1 MKFVSM
7 VRDALRFA
15 LYRRRYDFDNQVPDS
30 SLDFGKLKQIC
41 ISKIDGKLGDT
52 VVISPLFESL
62 KRRCP
67 QLKICVLTTAALAPL
82 YKDFLKA
89 DQVIVLPKRP
99 SAQELDAAAAQM
111 GHCELLLT
119 LEANFRF
126 QDFYLVH
133 KLRPEYVAGVCRK
146 VKAIN
151 INLDRPESHITD
163 YWSRL
168 LQLGG
173 IALEPC
179 NEYTLFTTPERI
191 DLAKAYC
198 VPGQIMLCPW
208 GASKHKHIKVRV
220 VVELA
225 KTIVSQTG
233 AAVALMVPPEGRD
246 LYELLE
252 HELPPDK
259 LVPIPEKLDVQD
271 LCAIAKLSR
280 AAVTVDTAYVH
291 IACAAKIPLY
301 ALYNGNNSKLQKLWS
316 PLPDKKDAVCYSLG
330 GSMIDRL
337 RFKDLAP
344 LLEKFL
350 KSLPDDHTQP
360 DHGEDK

>member
-15 LYRRRYDFDNQVPDS
+15 WYRRRYDFDNQVPGCG
-30 SLDFGKLKQIC
+30 LDFGKLKQIC

-52 VVISPLFESL
+52 VVISPLFEAL

-67 QLKICVLTTAALAPL
+67 QLKICVLTSAALAPL
-82 YKDFLKA
+82 YQDFLKA

-151 INLDRPESHITD
+151 INLDRPDSHVTD
-163 YWSRL
+163 YWNRL
-168 LQLGG
+168 LQQGG
-173 IALEPC
+173 ITDEVC
-179 NEYTLFTTPERI
+179 NEYTLFTMPKRI
-191 DLAKAYC
+191 EQAKAYC
-198 VPGQIMLCPW
+198 VPGQILLCPW
-208 GASKHKHIKVRV
+208 GASKHKHLKDSV
-220 VVELA
+220 VAKLA

-233 AAVALMVPPEGRD
+233 APVALMVPPDGRY
-246 LYELLE
+246 LHELLAR
-252 HELPPDK
+252 ELPPEK
-259 LVPIPEKLDVQD
+259 LVPVPDKLDIQD

-316 PLPDKKDAVCYSLG
+316 PLPNKKDAVCYSLN

-337 RFKDLAP
+337 RFKDLAL
-344 LLEKFL
+344 LLEMFL
-350 KSLPDDHTQP
+350 KSLPDDHI
-360 DHGEDK
+360 HHVLGEEK